1 MLIKPKK
8 LNLLIVTRCFPSD
21 YFKLSEVVGIC
32 YPNFS
37 YREMVVKSRCSSNLG
52 LVSLLHC
59 EIIVALISGMS
70 AGSSFLTFFLECGS
84 CTAYLYFLLCFIM
97 QMSVLF
103 LLYLKE
109 GKMVLLFLV
118 YHPFRGDVVG
128 SRLVK
133 LMSRSKRK
141 M

>member
-21 YFKLSEVVGIC
+21 YFKLSEMVSIC

-84 CTAYLYFLLCFIM
+84 LHSIFIFSAM
-97 QMSVLF
+97 F
-103 LLYLKE
+103 
-109 GKMVLLFLV
+109 
-118 YHPFRGDVVG
+118 YHANV
-128 SRLVK
+128 
-133 LMSRSKRK
+133 
-141 M
+141 